1 MVEEKTLYAFLF
13 PKTVPPIS
21 LNAIQQCRAPY
32 DAPGT
37 TTYRDLSSSR
47 DPSAQGRDPEVQS
60 SHGAVPVPLRD
71 PQSLPA
77 GSG

>member
-37 TTYRDLSSSR
+37 TTYRDFSSGRAPKTPLHKAGIPRCRAPTALS
-47 DPSAQGRDPEVQS
+47 PY
-60 SHGAVPVPLRD
+60 L
-71 PQSLPA
+71 
-77 GSG
+77 